1 MSRSTRHPDRLGWLT
16 IWNKTRAEQG
26 KPPLDLK
33 DRDQSLVWRFE
44 LRMGS
49 KQLRR
54 RWEIRN
60 WFDLDAMIG
69 DAYAAFLEKVRYCE
83 VSTDSN
89 RSRWPPHPLWR
100 VVENVIADDLTA
112 MRSGVVPDD
121 VKTASREEHKRML
134 DMQLLGLM
142 VSRAAADPD
151 IDGDLIYVF
160 VSIGNAAGEDRF
172 FILEQPQIQ
181 QMVNGNHVAW
191 LGKHGGIR
199 PKNPQSTHTAVHLA
213 QLADFEGN
221 WALIERHL
229 SD

>member
-49 KQLRR
+49 KQLRK

-142 VSRAAADPD
+142 VSRAAAEGIAPEETEAF
-151 IDGDLIYVF
+151 IQRHAATLRHI
-160 VSIGNAAGEDRF
+160 SQAHPIHIEERHAKAAGRYLF
-172 FILEQPQIQ
+172 
-181 QMVNGNHVAW
+181 
-191 LGKHGGIR
+191 R
-199 PKNPQSTHTAVHLA
+199 
-213 QLADFEGN
+213 
-221 WALIERHL
+221 
-229 SD
+229 